1 MTPLYLSDFAYFSPF
16 VDSVEMINLQ
26 KFQPSTFDGS
36 EVNEIWKF
44 EQNGCSGVKF
54 AILNLGFL

>member
-1 MTPLYLSDFAYFSPF
+1 
-16 VDSVEMINLQ
+16 MINLQ

-54 AILNLGFL
+54 AILNLGFQ